1 MSRRPSPGNLCTR
14 LNLQMRTFPSGTPR
28 FLSFITKNILKIY
41 YFCFFCDFRMNY
53 DIMVFGKTYTEA
65 RKEIL

>member
-1 MSRRPSPGNLCTR
+1 MSRRPFPGNLCTR
-14 LNLQMRTFPSGTPR
+14 LNLQMRTFPPARLG

-53 DIMVFGKTYTEA
+53 DIMVLGKTYTET